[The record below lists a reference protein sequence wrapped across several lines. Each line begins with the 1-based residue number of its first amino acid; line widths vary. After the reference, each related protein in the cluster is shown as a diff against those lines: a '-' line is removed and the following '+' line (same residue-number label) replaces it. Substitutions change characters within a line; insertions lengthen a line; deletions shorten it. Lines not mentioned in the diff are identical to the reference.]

1 MPKARKAMRSR
12 WRLAAWA
19 ALVLAPLAGCDVE
32 VANKAIV
39 YPPVSGLVEVRWRLG
54 VKGIRN
60 VDYSL
65 DGQAVG
71 SSSNATTNFATQIDS
86 AKFPNGAHTFR
97 ASAID
102 PSGLPVQT
110 VEHLFIIQN

>member
-1 MPKARKAMRSR
+1 MVRPAVLVAFAV
-12 WRLAAWA
+12 LA
-19 ALVLAPLAGCDVE
+19 LAPLAGCDVE

-65 DGQAVG
+65 DGQAVA
-71 SSSNATTNFATQIDS
+71 SSSNASTNFAAQLDS

-97 ASAID
+97 AVAID
-102 PSGLPVQT
+102 PSGATAQT
-110 VEHLFIIQN
+110 VEHLVLIQN